1 MTGLLMM
8 GDKLLDMWTREDRGK
23 QFRMDEER
31 ETLKH
36 KNISHSIEEILRRPT
51 CIRKDERV
59 YRDWSVIKE
68 NAQVHNQPSCTDFPQ
83 KRHEESSKS
92 ATESQKRKRQ
102 TRMTFTPFQVQELET
117 VFQQTHYPDINTRDG
132 LASRLQLTEG
142 RIQIWFQNRR
152 AKWRK
157 IETLKEI
164 EVMTRRHICSTSHPQ
179 LYYEEPPLKS
189 MWLSCW
195 TPEPVQSGLYFRSTL
210 TKAVLTGTQSHSHRS
225 VLTCTGQNE
234 SPLIISRP

>member
-1 MTGLLMM
+1 
-8 GDKLLDMWTREDRGK
+8 
-23 QFRMDEER
+23 
-31 ETLKH
+31 
-36 KNISHSIEEILRRPT
+36 
-51 CIRKDERV
+51 
-59 YRDWSVIKE
+59 
-68 NAQVHNQPSCTDFPQ
+68 FPQ

-102 TRMTFTPFQVQELET
+102 TRVTFTPFQVQELET

-132 LASRLQLTEG
+132 LASCLQLTEG

-179 LYYEEPPLKS
+179 LYYE
-189 MWLSCW
+189 
-195 TPEPVQSGLYFRSTL
+195 
-210 TKAVLTGTQSHSHRS
+210 
-225 VLTCTGQNE
+225 
-234 SPLIISRP
+234 